1 MSMQAAKPNG
11 LLIDLDGVIYNDSQ
25 VIPGALDTIRFLQDK
40 NIPFRFLT
48 NTTMK
53 CRQSIQSKLM
63 NLNII
68 VEKEQIFSAAYAAA
82 EFIRRQKKQRCF
94 LLLTEDAQKDYQGLA
109 ADSGDVDY
117 VVVGD
122 LADQYTFQV
131 LNKAFNYLLQGARLI
146 ALQKNRFWLSDQ
158 GYTLDAGAFVALLEY
173 AANCQAQ
180 VIGKPSVQFF
190 EGALH
195 DLHLSAGQV
204 MMIGDDLETDIDGAA
219 NLGIR
224 TCLVQTGKFRKEDFD
239 RSIVKPDYILPS
251 IAFLPQS
258 GIL

>member
-1 MSMQAAKPNG
+1 MSRRSTKPKG

-25 VIPGALDTIRFLQDK
+25 VIPGALETIRFLQDS

-63 NLNII
+63 NLNIK

-109 ADSGDVDY
+109 ADTGDVDY

-122 LADQYTFQV
+122 LGDQYTFQI

-146 ALQKNRFWLSDQ
+146 ALQKNRFWLSDK

-173 AANCQAQ
+173 AANCRSQ
-180 VIGKPSVQFF
+180 VIGKPSAQFF

-195 DLHLSAGQV
+195 NLNLSAQQV
-204 MMIGDDLETDIDGAA
+204 LMIGDDLESDISGAS

-224 TCLVQTGKFRKEDFD
+224 TCLVQTGKFLKEDFD
-239 RSIVKPDYILPS
+239 RSLVKPDYILPT